1 MIDSDDEAPV
11 RLGRDEK
18 KTAARREK
26 RSAEDLT
33 DALLAATQQVL
44 NQVELEPEVRE
55 ALTQLRNA
63 FGKKERPRLLR
74 WVTKLVRESDM
85 EAISASLAHSIDT
98 GGSDPVTRLAER
110 WRDRLCAEGDPA
122 LAMLFDDFPD
132 ADRTLLRQTVLKAQ
146 KATGENATRARREL
160 LVRVRDL
167 LRAEPREP

>member
-18 KTAARREK
+18 KTAQKREK
-26 RSAEDLT
+26 RSAEELT
-33 DALLAATQQVL
+33 DAQVGAMQQVL
-44 NQVELEPEVRE
+44 NQGELDPSVRE
-55 ALTQLRNA
+55 AVTQLRNA

-85 EAISASLAHSIDT
+85 DAIAASLAHSIDT

-110 WRDRLCAEGDPA
+110 WRDRLCAEGDVA
-122 LAMLFDDFPD
+122 LSQLFEDFPD
-132 ADRTLLRQTVLKAQ
+132 ADRTLMRQTVQKAQ